1 MTAGT
6 QAAIS
11 ERAGRATDQGDGGG
25 DGRAEGSPAAGGGAR
40 AAVSP
45 TPVGGTVSG
54 SLKEELGEKQH
65 PPLSTNVLTPV
76 RREMVK
82 RDAASCAMSSDAT
95 ICQPTPSA
103 VRESHLL

>member
-11 ERAGRATDQGDGGG
+11 ERAGRATDWGHGDG
-25 DGRAEGSPAAGGGAR
+25 DGRAEG
-40 AAVSP
+40 SP

-54 SLKEELGEKQH
+54 SLKEEPGEKQH
-65 PPLSTNVLTPV
+65 LPLSTNVLTAV
-76 RREMVK
+76 GWEMVK
-82 RDAASCAMSSDAT
+82 RDAASWAMSSDAA